1 MPARRRFLAAGL
13 GILLTAGCTADPV
26 IPATATAPTPTPT
39 PTPTISRSE
48 AELALPPADTVVVA
62 GATPAEL
69 AITASQ
75 DLFVHAPAVV
85 LLGADDQA
93 DADRASATAVDL
105 GVPLL
110 LSPGPAEPA
119 APLAGELDRL
129 GPRSVVTVGDA
140 AAVWFRTQPS
150 VPDRQLVATGTTPDD
165 SAALPPVRPAPPLE
179 LLALSLN
186 GVPETAAAIAT
197 VRATGARLLGVDSVD
212 PRADGRAVAALA
224 GAPTRH
230 ILAIGGGFG
239 PPERLRQ
246 RVETAATG
254 VQLPGGGQVVF
265 PGRRM
270 VALYGH
276 PGDTVLGALGEQDLP
291 ATVARAQQV
300 AAGYTALVGEPV
312 VPAFDLIATIA
323 SAGAGADGDYSSES
337 SVDFLRPWVDAA
349 KSAGIYVVLD
359 LQPGRTDFLTQAQRY
374 TDLLVEPNVGLA
386 LDPEWRLKP
395 DQVHLEQIGSVSA
408 DEINR
413 TGRWLADLT
422 RDHRLP
428 QKILMVHQF
437 RFDMITD
444 RSTLV
449 TDYDELSVV
458 IHVDGFG
465 SAGQKFSTWNA
476 LHIDEPPN
484 IWWGWKDF
492 YDEDKPT
499 FTPQETVA
507 VEPSPVFIS
516 YQ

>member
-1 MPARRRFLAAGL
+1 LLGLGLAAGCS
-13 GILLTAGCTADPV
+13 GDPAS
-26 IPATATAPTPTPT
+26 PAATVPGPTV
-39 PTPTISRSE
+39 SQSQ
-48 AELALPPADTVVVA
+48 AETTVPGADTVVLA
-62 GATPAEL
+62 GSTPAEL
-69 AITASQ
+69 AIAASRAV
-75 DLFVHAPAVV
+75 FAHAPAVV
-85 LLGADDQA
+85 LLGSADQTGVA
-93 DADRASATAVDL
+93 RAAATAVDL

-110 LSPGPAEPA
+110 LTPGSADPPGPLAE
-119 APLAGELDRL
+119 ELDRL
-129 GPRSVVTVGDA
+129 DPRTVVAVGDEAAAWTRTQAGPAPGPRAVVAIG
-140 AAVWFRTQPS
+140 
-150 VPDRQLVATGTTPDD
+150 PDPADN
-165 SAALPPVRPAPPLE
+165 AALPAVHPGAPLD
-179 LLALSLN
+179 LLGLSLN

-197 VRATGARLLGVDSVD
+197 VRATGARMLGLDKVD
-212 PRADGRAVAALA
+212 PRADGPGIAALA
-224 GAPTRH
+224 GAPTGH

-239 PPERLRQ
+239 PPDRLRR

-291 ATVARAQQV
+291 ASVARAQQV
-300 AAGYTALVGEPV
+300 AEGYRGLVGEPV
-312 VPAFDLIATIA
+312 VPAFELIATIA
-323 SAGAGADGDYSSES
+323 SSGAGADGDYSSES

-349 KSAGIYVVLD
+349 RAAGIYVVLD

-386 LDPEWRLKP
+386 LDPEWRLGP
-395 DQVHLEQIGSVSA
+395 DQVHLAQIGSVGA
-408 DEINR
+408 DEVNR

-428 QKILMVHQF
+428 QKVLMVHQF
-437 RFDMITD
+437 RLDMITD

-458 IHVDGFG
+458 IHADGFG
-465 SAGQKFSTWNA
+465 SAGQKFNTWYA
-476 LHIDEPPN
+476 LHANEPPN
-484 IWWGWKDF
+484 IWWGWKNF

-507 VEPSPVFIS
+507 VGPSPVFIS